1 VHDHLLFDAWAGEYD
16 ESIANSLDRYPFE
29 GYYQVLTTILNKA
42 EISPGD
48 VVLDIG
54 IGTGTLSEPLY
65 QAGCEIIGVD
75 FSGEMLQRARQKMP
89 GLIAVVH
96 DFTKPMPDA
105 VKQHEPTQVISSYAL
120 HHLDQDQKVAFVREI
135 LHDLIP
141 AKGRLVVGD
150 VAFENMADLQRTRER
165 WASIWDDEEHYLV
178 ADQLLPRLTDLG
190 IFCEFTRIGS
200 CAGVLVCQR
209 DD

>member
-16 ESIANSLDRYPFE
+16 ETIANSLDRYPFE
-29 GYYQVLTTILNKA
+29 GYYQVLTTILNRAK
-42 EISPGD
+42 ISPDD

-65 QAGCEIIGVD
+65 RAGCKLVGLD

-89 GLIAVVH
+89 GLITVVH
-96 DFTKPMPDA
+96 DFSKPLPA
-105 VKQHEPTQVISSYAL
+105 EVKQYGPTQVISSYAL
-120 HHLDQDQKVAFVREI
+120 HHLDLAQKVGFVQEI
-135 LHDLIP
+135 LYDLLP
-141 AKGRLVVGD
+141 AGGRLVVGD
-150 VAFENMADLQRTRER
+150 VAFEDVADLQRTRER

-190 IFCEFTRIGS
+190 LACEFTKIGS

-209 DD
+209 KI